1 MPKIRE
7 ALEADRFKVEND
19 WLVGKLQ
26 RSPKF
31 RKEGNFF
38 VLEKTARQE
47 EKEQKQEQKQEMKD
61 LTTIA
66 VFAAVKNAGQ
76 ISVNQL
82 SEKVNMRK
90 ETLNAYLEKLENTD
104 RIQHREGA
112 RNAKLYSVK

>member
-1 MPKIRE
+1 M
-7 ALEADRFKVEND
+7 
-19 WLVGKLQ
+19 
-26 RSPKF
+26 
-31 RKEGNFF
+31 
-38 VLEKTARQE
+38 LEKTARQE
-47 EKEQKQEQKQEMKD
+47 EKEQKQEMKD
-61 LTTIA
+61 LTTMA
-66 VFAAVKNAGQ
+66 VLAAIKNAGQ